1 MNRLV
6 LALAAL
12 LGWAAYAQLSRQ
24 QRRKRLY
31 GERPDAF
38 PFPTSDAVR
47 GIDPGDA
54 ASLDEWC
61 RTFDCTE
68 EQLRAAV
75 RRVGNT
81 PSAIRRH
88 LGRRR

>member
-1 MNRLV
+1 MTRLV

-12 LGWAAYAQLSRQ
+12 LGWAAYVQMSRHEGK
-24 QRRKRLY
+24 KRLY
-31 GERPDAF
+31 GECPDAF

-47 GIDPGDA
+47 GIDLADA
-54 ASLDEWC
+54 ASLEAWC

-68 EQLRAAV
+68 EQLRAAL

-81 PSAIRRH
+81 PSTIRRH